1 MLRIEILPAEYGD
14 ALWIEYGAKAS
25 PRRILIDCGTPGVF
39 KSALADRIRAVP
51 EGKRVFELFVVT
63 HIDADHIG
71 GAVQL
76 LRARKKLKVQLKD
89 VWFNG
94 YKHLND
100 LLGAEMGEE
109 LSSEI
114 KKQGLTWNGK
124 FGGRAVRVPD
134 GGPLPVINLDGGLKL
149 TLLSPYAKQLE
160 ALEPVWEDECRKAGL
175 IPGATIESEGENE
188 ADDILGE
195 IDVVDLAESAFK
207 EDTSKPNASSIAFL
221 LDYGKRRI
229 LFGADAYASVLL
241 QSLALLPG
249 AKPLKLDAFK
259 AAHHGSRGN
268 INKALL
274 EAVKC
279 ANFVIS
285 TNGKKF
291 SHPSK
296 EAIARMIH
304 YSAKPAVHF
313 NYTTKFNDMWD
324 DKALQKAHKYK
335 AVYPKEAGIALTF
348 D

>member
-1 MLRIEILPAEYGD
+1 MLRIEVLPAEFGD

-25 PRRILIDCGTPGVF
+25 PKRLLIDCGTPGVF
-39 KSALADRIRAVP
+39 KSALLERIRAVP
-51 EGKRVFELFVVT
+51 EAKRVFELFVVT

-71 GAVQL
+71 GAVKF
-76 LRARKKLKVQLKD
+76 LRARKKLKVELKD

-109 LSSEI
+109 LSTEI
-114 KKQGLTWNGK
+114 KNQNLPWNAK

-134 GGPLPVINLDGGLKL
+134 GGPLPVVELEGGLKL

-160 ALEPVWEDECRKAGL
+160 ALEPTWEKECEKAGL
-175 IPGATIESEGENE
+175 IPGAPIESEGEDE

-207 EDTSKPNASSIAFL
+207 EDTSKANASSIAFL
-221 LDYGKRRI
+221 LEYGKRKV

-249 AKPLKLDAFK
+249 GAPLALDAFK

-274 EAVKC
+274 DAMKC
-279 ANFVIS
+279 ANYLIS

-296 EAIARMIH
+296 EAIARIIA
-304 YSAKPAVHF
+304 YGKKPAVHF

-324 DKALQKAHKYK
+324 DKALKKAHKYT
-335 AVYPKEAGIALTF
+335 AVYPKKTGIVLNF